1 MFRTPGRPP
10 ARPRMKRLNLVS
22 DVVVVDH
29 AQRVGRLLMLC
40 ALTGVVAGLG
50 AGAFEV
56 LTGLFSHL
64 FLDLGAGFRPPT
76 AVGDQHLFHPSDTPL
91 RPWGLA
97 LLPAFGGLAG
107 GALVYGL
114 APDADG
120 PGTEAAIDAFHNR
133 RGVIRGRV
141 PIVKTIASA
150 ITLGTGGSAGREG
163 PIALIGAGVGSVLAV
178 TLKLSVRERRM
189 LMVAGMAAGI
199 GAVFRAPL
207 AAALF
212 SAEVLYRE
220 MDMEFEVLV
229 PSVISSI
236 VSYSIFT
243 LMFGAQPLFT
253 TAEFSFSD
261 PRQLLPY
268 TLLAIVVAGG
278 AYVFTT
284 VFRKFESAFKALKI
298 PRVLKP
304 ALGGLGVGMFA
315 LVLPETVAS
324 GYGYIQQSFLGEVSL
339 GILVTIA
346 VGKMITTS
354 LTVGS
359 GQSGGVFGP
368 SIVIGGAIGGVVA
381 ELVRFAFPS
390 IVPPTG
396 AFVMVGMAGFFA
408 GAANTPLA
416 SIIMVSEMTGNYRL
430 LVPSMWVCMIAFLL
444 VRRTTLYA
452 GQLSR
457 RSESPVHLGEMMQEV
472 LDRLTVAEAL
482 KRAVKEPLVTVH
494 ASATLTE
501 LCERFATSH
510 HSSFPVVDDEGRM
523 VGVIDDGALRLAVTM
538 HGQGMEDI
546 IVAHDLIER
555 APKLFATDSLHA
567 AMHAMVT
574 SGRDELV
581 VVDEKDPS
589 RAIGALSRRDLVSA
603 YDLEM
608 RRDLDERGRSSGDR
622 VVWGAPPV
630 LDPRSADVSS
640 DLRPWPPNRE

>member
-1 MFRTPGRPP
+1 
-10 ARPRMKRLNLVS
+10 MKGLKIGPE
-22 DVVVVDH
+22 VVVVDH

-40 ALTGVVAGLG
+40 ALTGVVSGLG

-56 LTGLFSHL
+56 LTGSFSHW
-64 FLDLGAGFRPPT
+64 FLDLGAGFRPPS
-76 AVGDQHLFHPSDTPL
+76 AVGEQHLFQPSDTPL
-91 RPWGLA
+91 RVWVLA
-97 LLPAFGGLAG
+97 LLPVLGGLTG
-107 GALVYGL
+107 GALVYWW

-133 RGVIRGRV
+133 RGIIRKRV
-141 PIVKTIASA
+141 PIVKTVASA

-163 PIALIGAGVGSVLAV
+163 PIALIGAGIGSVLAM
-178 TLKLSVRERRM
+178 TLRLSVRERRM
-189 LMVAGMAAGI
+189 LMVAGLAAGI

-236 VSYSIFT
+236 VSFSVFT
-243 LMFGAQPLFT
+243 LLFGAEPLFT
-253 TAEFSFSD
+253 TAEFAFRD

-268 TLLAIVVAGG
+268 SILAVVSASG
-278 AYVFTT
+278 AFVFTR
-284 VFRKFESAFKALKI
+284 VFRRFEEMFKRLRI
-298 PRVLKP
+298 PLVLKP
-304 ALGGLGVGMFA
+304 ALGGVGVGMFA
-315 LVLPETVAS
+315 LVLPETIGS
-324 GYGYIQQSFLGEVSL
+324 GYGYLQQSLLGEVSL
-339 GILVTIA
+339 TLLVTIA
-346 VGKMITTS
+346 IGKMFTTS

-368 SIVIGGAIGGVVA
+368 SMVIGGALGGVVA
-381 ELVRFAFPS
+381 EVARLVMPS

-452 GQLSR
+452 GQLAR

-472 LDRLTVAEAL
+472 LDRLTVRDAL
-482 KRAVKEPLVTVH
+482 ERAVKEPMVSVH
-494 ASATLTE
+494 AGATLSE
-501 LCERFATSH
+501 LCELFATSH
-510 HSSFPVVDDEGRM
+510 HSSFPVVDDHNRL
-523 VGVIDDGALRLAVTM
+523 VGVIDDGALRMAVTM
-538 HGQGMEDI
+538 KGQGMEDI

-555 APKLFATDSLHA
+555 APALYEADSLQI
-567 AMHAMVT
+567 AMHRMVT

-581 VVDEKDPS
+581 VVSVEDPTQV
-589 RAIGALSRRDLVSA
+589 IGSLSRRDLVSA

-608 RRDLDERGRSSGDR
+608 RRDLDERVRVTGDR
-622 VVWGAPPV
+622 VVWGVPFAERE
-630 LDPRSADVSS
+630 LGSSS
-640 DLRPWPPNRE
+640 DLANPIIGGPETRRPD

>member
-1 MFRTPGRPP
+1 
-10 ARPRMKRLNLVS
+10 MKRVRLAP
-22 DVVVVDH
+22 DAVVVDH

-56 LTGLFSHL
+56 LTGTFTHL
-64 FLDLGAGFRPPT
+64 FLDLGAGFRPPL
-76 AVGDQHLFHPSDTPL
+76 AVGDQHIFTPSDTPY
-91 RPWGLA
+91 RPWVLA
-97 LLPAFGGLAG
+97 LLPVLGGLVG
-107 GALVYGL
+107 GALVYYF

-133 RGVIRGRV
+133 RGIIRGRV
-141 PIVKTIASA
+141 PIIKTIASA

-163 PIALIGAGVGSVLAV
+163 PIALIGAGIGSVLAV

-189 LMVAGMAAGI
+189 LMVAGLAAGI

-236 VSYSIFT
+236 VSYSVFT

-253 TAEFSFSD
+253 TAQFSFSD
-261 PRQLLPY
+261 PRELLPY
-268 TLLAIVVAGG
+268 TFLAIVCASG
-278 AYVFTT
+278 AFVFTR
-284 VFRKFESAFKALKI
+284 VFRRVERMFRELTI
-298 PRVLKP
+298 PKVLKP
-304 ALGGLGVGMFA
+304 ALGGVGVGLFA
-315 LVLPETVAS
+315 LVMPETIAS
-324 GYGYIQQSFLGEVSL
+324 GYGYLQQSFLGEVSL
-339 GILVTIA
+339 GLLATIA
-346 VGKMITTS
+346 VFKMVTTA

-368 SIVIGGAIGGVVA
+368 SIVIGGAMGGVAA
-381 ELVRFAFPS
+381 ELARWVVPS
-390 IVPPTG
+390 MVPPTG

-430 LVPSMWVCMIAFLL
+430 LVPSMWVCMLAFLL
-444 VRRTTLYA
+444 VRRTTLYD
-452 GQLSR
+452 GQLAR

-472 LDRLTVAEAL
+472 LDRLTVGDAL
-482 KRAVKEPLVTVH
+482 ERAVKEPMVTVH
-494 ASATLTE
+494 VGATLSE

-510 HSSFPVVDDEGRM
+510 HSSFPVVDDQGRM
-523 VGVIDDGALRLAVTM
+523 VGVIDDGALRMAVTM
-538 HGQGMEDI
+538 QGQGMEDI

-555 APKLFATDSLHA
+555 APSLFESDSLHA
-567 AMHAMVT
+567 AMHKMVT

-581 VVDEKDPS
+581 VVDPKDPTHVL
-589 RAIGALSRRDLVSA
+589 GALSRRDLVSA

-608 RRDLDERGRSSGDR
+608 RRDLDERVRRHDDR
-622 VVWGAPPV
+622 VVWGPGPF
-630 LDPRSADVSS
+630 
-640 DLRPWPPNRE
+640 RES

>member
-1 MFRTPGRPP
+1 
-10 ARPRMKRLNLVS
+10 MKRPKLAP

-50 AGAFEV
+50 AGAFEL
-56 LTGLFSHL
+56 LTGLFTHV

-76 AVGDQHLFHPSDTPL
+76 AVGEHHLFPPSDGAL
-91 RPWGLA
+91 RPAVLA
-97 LLPAFGGLAG
+97 LLPLIGGLVG

-133 RGVIRGRV
+133 RGVIRARV
-141 PIVKTIASA
+141 PIVKTVASA

-163 PIALIGAGVGSVLAV
+163 PIALIGAGVGSVLAT
-178 TLKLSVRERRM
+178 TLRLSVRERRM
-189 LMVAGMAAGI
+189 LMVAGLAAGI

-236 VSYSIFT
+236 VSFSVFT
-243 LMFGAQPLFT
+243 LMFGAEPLFT

-261 PRQLLPY
+261 PRELLPY
-268 TLLAIVVAGG
+268 TILSAASAFG
-278 AYVFTT
+278 AFAFTR
-284 VFRKFESAFKALKI
+284 VFRRFERMFRGLQI
-298 PRVLKP
+298 PRVFKP
-304 ALGGLGVGMFA
+304 ALGGLGVGLFA
-315 LVLPETVAS
+315 LVLPETIAS
-324 GYGYIQQSFLGEVSL
+324 GYGYLQQALLGEVSL
-339 GILVTIA
+339 SLLMIIA
-346 VGKMITTS
+346 LGKMITTS

-368 SIVIGGAIGGVVA
+368 AIVIGGALGGVVA
-381 ELVRFAFPS
+381 ELARMVMPS

-430 LVPSMWVCMIAFLL
+430 LVPSMWVCIIAFVL
-444 VRRTTLYA
+444 VRRATLYA
-452 GQLSR
+452 GQLAR

-472 LDRLTVAEAL
+472 LDRLTVGEAL
-482 KRAVKEPLVTVH
+482 KRAVKEPMVTVH
-494 ASATLTE
+494 AGATLSE
-501 LCERFATSH
+501 LCELFATSH
-510 HSSFPVVDDEGRM
+510 HSSFPVVDDRERL
-523 VGVIDDGALRLAVTM
+523 VGVIDDGALRMAVTM
-538 HGQGMEDI
+538 KGQGMEDI

-555 APKLFATDSLHA
+555 APVLVEADSLQV
-567 AMHAMVT
+567 AMHKMVT
-574 SGRDELV
+574 SGREELV
-581 VVDEKDPS
+581 VVHGDRPTE
-589 RAIGALSRRDLVSA
+589 AIGSLSRRDLVSA

-608 RRDLDERGRSSGDR
+608 RRDLDERVRVTGDR
-622 VVWGAPPV
+622 VVWGAPPAPSETPEASRN
-630 LDPRSADVSS
+630 LPSG
-640 DLRPWPPNRE
+640 